1 MSEIKRYMESVFDS
15 YEIEIRLLD
24 EVIHRVREKHIPF
37 THVYGKIAC
46 KEDGQ
51 NYPCGTIKILDG
63 EIDE

>member
-1 MSEIKRYMESVFDS
+1 MSEMKRTMEAVFDS

-24 EVIHRVREKHIPF
+24 EIINLVRERHIPF

-51 NYPCGTIKILDG
+51 TYPCRTIRILNG
-63 EIDE
+63 ETDV